1 MSGHSG
7 MMKAAVIRDYGT
19 PDRFQLA
26 ELPIPKVIHPRDVV
40 VHVHYSCVNPVDYK
54 IRQGNHKLWL
64 RLKMPT
70 VLGFDFAGEIVEK
83 GKDVADFQVGDFVYG
98 LGSYLPGGAYA
109 EYLRSRSDELVKIEA
124 HTALA
129 HAVGAMAGG
138 TALVALQKVGEL
150 KGKKI
155 LINGAGSGVGHL
167 AMQIAKQKGAEVY
180 AVCSSRHQEII
191 DFAMPLRHFDYQKE
205 DFRNSGIRFD
215 AIFDVTGTAPYPS
228 VKSVLKRGGIFIN
241 ILPRPVVM
249 LNKVSGWINGHRVL
263 SFLFRPK
270 RAILQELSKLIKAEE
285 IKVFV
290 DSAYSLEKMAEAHE
304 RSERH
309 EASGKILINITP

>member
-40 VHVHYSCVNPVDYK
+40 VRVHYSCVNPVDFK

-64 RLKMPT
+64 LLKMPT
-70 VLGFDFAGEIVEK
+70 ILGFDFSGEIVETGSEVTEFK
-83 GKDVADFQVGDFVYG
+83 PGDFVFG

-109 EYLRSRSDELVKIEA
+109 EYLRTRCDELVKIEA

-129 HAVGAMAGG
+129 HAAGAMAGG
-138 TALVALQKVGEL
+138 TALVALHKIGDL
-150 KGKKI
+150 KDKII

-180 AVCSSRHQEII
+180 AVCSSRNQEII
-191 DFAMPLRHFDYQKE
+191 DFARPHRHFDYQKE
-205 DFRNSGIRFD
+205 DFRDSGIRYD

-228 VKSVLKRGGIFIN
+228 VKSVLKRGGVYIN
-241 ILPRPVVM
+241 ILPRPVVL

-270 RAILQELSKLIKAEE
+270 RAILQELSELIKTEK
-285 IKVFV
+285 IKVFI